1 MNLPLNIDW
10 QQILL
15 HLFNFV
21 LLFAILYF
29 LLYQPVKE
37 FMDKR
42 TQYYKKIDDDAK
54 SNFEESKK
62 TKEEYE
68 NKLASVDVE
77 ISARNEKARKEQEE
91 SKARKIKEAEKEAE
105 KIIKDAHET
114 LEKERVKM
122 LKEAQDEISDMV
134 VSVTEKI
141 VLQASTSESYEQ
153 FLTAVEK
160 GEKNE

>member
-1 MNLPLNIDW
+1 
-10 QQILL
+10 
-15 HLFNFV
+15 
-21 LLFAILYF
+21 
-29 LLYQPVKE
+29 
-37 FMDKR
+37 MDKR

>member
-54 SNFEESKK
+54 SNFEDSQK

-68 NKLASVDVE
+68 NKLAAADAE

-160 GEKNE
+160 GEEHE